1 MWLLNPAV
9 PAKAQLG
16 GAPFSPSLDH
26 WPQADPEVHFRLLG
40 AGQPLVLVHSL
51 GSGGAI
57 WDQIAA
63 TLSSRFQVITY
74 DARGHALKE
83 WSGPDFTIEECAADL
98 IGLLDHLSVDRAHV
112 WGMSMGGSIAL
123 CCAGLYPERIS
134 GLVLSGTTAWYGA
147 DAQAYWS
154 DRAERILATSRES
167 QFESQLGYWFTP
179 GFAASNPAELNR
191 IRSIYIKTSNA
202 GHAAA
207 CRALG
212 RLDARAL
219 LADIEAP
226 TLVMTGDRDS
236 RTPWQMG
243 QALAD
248 VIPKSRFELLA
259 DLAHLGPLES
269 PKPLELATKH
279 LLGGQT

>member
-1 MWLLNPAV
+1 MNQAV
-9 PAKAQLG
+9 PADTQLG
-16 GAPFSPSLDH
+16 DSALAPNTID
-26 WPQADPEVHFRLLG
+26 WPQADEEGHIRISG

-57 WDQIAA
+57 WDHIAE

-74 DARGHALKE
+74 DVRGHALKD

-98 IGLLDHLSVDRAHV
+98 IGLLDHLSVDQAHV
-112 WGMSMGGSIAL
+112 WGMSMGGSIAV
-123 CCAGLYPERIS
+123 CCAELYPERVL
-134 GLVLSGTTAWYGA
+134 GLVLSGSTAWYGT

-154 DRAERILATSRES
+154 ERAERILATSRQN
-167 QFESQLGYWFTP
+167 QFGSQLGYWFTS
-179 GFAASNPAELNR
+179 GFTASNPAEISR
-191 IRSIYIKTSNA
+191 IRSIYMKTSNA

-219 LADIEAP
+219 LANIESP
-226 TLVMTGDRDS
+226 TLVMTGDLDS

-248 VIPKSRFELLA
+248 VIPKSRFELLPG
-259 DLAHLGPLES
+259 LAHLGPLEG
-269 PKPLELATKH
+269 PRPLELATKH
-279 LLGGQT
+279 LLGGEA